1 MNENFKSF
9 AISDATRVENP
20 EDFENLEQKIERAKE
35 VQNQISEINESRVVR
50 GAAEQMRV
58 EALTK
63 LYTELLRKIP
73 REIRH
78 VHGLPNPGRYPEE
91 SYVRYAGDWA
101 AL

>member
-35 VQNQISEINESRVVR
+35 VQNHISEINESRVVR

-78 VHGLPNPGRYPEE
+78 ENGLPNPGRYPEE
-91 SYVRYAGDWA
+91 PKVEYSGDWA

>member
-1 MNENFKSF
+1 MKESF
-9 AISDATRVENP
+9 DSFQISDATRVEQAD
-20 EDFENLEQKIERAKE
+20 DFENLEETIGRAKE
-35 VQNQISEINESRVVR
+35 VQSQIQEINESRVVR
-50 GAAEQMRV
+50 GAAEHMRV

-78 VHGLPNPGRYPEE
+78 EHGLPYPGRYPEE